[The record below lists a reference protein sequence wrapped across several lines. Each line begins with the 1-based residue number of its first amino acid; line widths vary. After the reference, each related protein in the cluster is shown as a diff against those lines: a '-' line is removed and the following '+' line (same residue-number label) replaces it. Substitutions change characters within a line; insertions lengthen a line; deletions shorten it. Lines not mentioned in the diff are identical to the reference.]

1 MAMYGADVQAV
12 RTLSRQLHDASSQ
25 IEGLSRQLT
34 NLLGSTEWQGPD
46 ATSFRN
52 EWTSHQQSLNTVV
65 QSLATASQ
73 AAQRNADQQEQ
84 ASGA

>member
-1 MAMYGADVQAV
+1 MYGADVQAV
-12 RTLSRQLHDASSQ
+12 RTLSRHLHDASSQ

-34 NLLGSTEWQGPD
+34 NLLGSTQWEGPD
-46 ATSFRN
+46 ASSFRN
-52 EWTSHQQSLNTVV
+52 DWTSHQSALNNVVSSLN
-65 QSLATASQ
+65 SASQ

>member
-12 RTLSRQLHDASSQ
+12 RTLSRQLHDAKTT
-25 IEGLSRQLT
+25 IEHLAQQLT
-34 NLLGSTEWQGPD
+34 NLLNNTEWAGPD
-46 ATSFRN
+46 ASSFRN
-52 EWTSHQQSLNTVV
+52 DWAMHQQSLNGVV
-65 QSLATASQ
+65 GALDSASV